1 MSVDGI
7 YDWIQGL
14 SNDGKNKLYIF
25 ESNAR
30 YYLGSDN
37 GTFYD
42 DYLLIS
48 PNTITGKN
56 RQFSDSV
63 SSFPSVLRN
72 AKETFTEGKTTSFED
87 FPEELQL
94 IILTTAAVGDV
105 TSLGAT
111 RNDNDYSRIT
121 KLYNYAS
128 TPNFSIWPRIGF
140 IFSEIIDNYNLETEK
155 PTELTPSIIDFF
167 NTYSNEATNVYEKDL
182 VIKYKRTIRQQVT
195 LQEGSS
201 YVLKDSFGSSLSNL
215 FSLQSFKNKVNS
227 EIKKIIDTDGE
238 SIEATNVDKLIVD
251 IGLTGQFYSYY
262 DYDKNDGSLIFVE
275 KTKFSNLD
283 ESKVDVLFK
292 TTPYKVNINSLKNSR
307 IYSQGTSFDDI
318 SRANQEQFYDLEHT
332 YTKTNPSNVDTD
344 LKLGDVYNPVEKR
357 NVVAGFK
364 VPEFLPFS
372 RTEVAA
378 TGVDEV
384 ILGFYLRFIW
394 NIEDKLGDGNL
405 DTTIGEL
412 FDVEVKESSRYLL
425 EKLVNLRESI
435 IRFEL
440 LKIINDLEEGEELQD
455 DVLEQAEKEA
465 NKNLSDLPTS
475 ELEDKQLSSE
485 DIEKRQKLYK
495 QCVLLL
501 NAHDLKKQY
510 ERKLQILKAAKNP
523 IHALN
528 YFNGRFW
535 MVKDPQKNNNNS
547 ILNKLLNPTGKQARP
562 FLDMTPDIHAALQP
576 RLRLHKVFQV
586 ESSKS
591 VTHEIPFSSFYEKER
606 IDNLSKS
613 NVFDRG
619 SGYGIKEFSFS
630 FDGETPATAQ
640 KFIKARL
647 SLYFQTFE
655 DFIKERTVKFGDE
668 EEYTFRYV
676 DLFVN
681 TKFCPVSGL
690 SRQSPLYYDPSFYRL
705 RVDVGWEPR
714 NDKQF
719 TEILKKR
726 NTTPDDFNIALNAT
740 NKTFYLNLI
749 DHTININE
757 DGTVTIDADYIAY
770 MQGIMGSNDF
780 NALTTREAKKLQK
793 EYSESYNRLLSN
805 KDCTR
810 EQLDELAASI
820 NSINDQVS
828 RSLHQSIIKRLLC
841 NEALY
846 SVTVDES
853 DLNDYRNTDFF
864 SSVPKLKK
872 NISEVPDKN
881 KAVANAKGKEQL
893 STAIDNS
900 FTQDSEYQENKKIYF
915 FFLADLMY
923 LILDSFYDEN
933 DKIIPEVENL
943 KPILSSFSFYNPVKQ
958 GKDKNSK
965 PVGEV
970 DINIGQI
977 PIDIETFLSWYE
989 DQIIEKDI
997 TTMPILTFIKR
1008 LLHYL
1013 IQDVFLE
1020 TCINRSE
1027 QKRLVFQTTSF
1038 LATDEDPSDNN
1049 TTDPMSVISS
1059 SDPIIDVGKHY
1070 GKNLPL
1076 KSGIEFNGVK
1086 PTSEFFNYLY
1096 IFSHYISSEHKG
1108 RGNPIEDEKKGTYH
1122 LYIGAD
1128 RGLTKKVSFQKSDIQ
1143 YIRESRMMQQGSN
1156 GLLQLSSV
1164 YKASI
1169 SMIGNTLFY
1178 PGMEVYVNPFGFGGK
1193 AFGLP
1198 NDGPGKIDKPN
1209 LSNIMGIGGYY
1220 QILRVNSKINPGS
1233 FTTEIEAHFVYSG
1246 DENQLGR
1253 DGLKKV
1259 DICKESVADIGKGEK
1274 NTKECTDT
1282 ILNVQ
1287 NIVLDINGNV
1297 PQEKPDNSVQK
1308 KE

>member
-1 MSVDGI
+1 MPTN
-7 YDWIQGL
+7 QGV
-14 SNDGKNKLYIF
+14 NFNYP
-25 ESNAR
+25 NYANP
-30 YYLGSDN
+30 DN
-37 GTFYD
+37 GPIVIETAKLKQGGVYD
-42 DYLLIS
+42 TQIW
-48 PNTITGKN
+48 
-56 RQFSDSV
+56 
-63 SSFPSVLRN
+63 
-72 AKETFTEGKTTSFED
+72 KE
-87 FPEELQL
+87 
-94 IILTTAAVGDV
+94 V
-105 TSLGAT
+105 TLK
-111 RNDNDYSRIT
+111 D
-121 KLYNYAS
+121 
-128 TPNFSIWPRIGF
+128 
-140 IFSEIIDNYNLETEK
+140 
-155 PTELTPSIIDFF
+155 
-167 NTYSNEATNVYEKDL
+167 VYEKNGALTAFNDSYNRHVGSYPKFINLEKSPVYSSPTTFGKIEVISKSRDL
-182 VIKYKRTIRQQVT
+182 Y
-195 LQEGSS
+195 
-201 YVLKDSFGSSLSNL
+201 
-215 FSLQSFKNKVNS
+215 NS
-227 EIKKIIDTDGE
+227 EHTQSKTENPELTKAISIDENFKYEFTRLGDFLDPIEETTSYFGGIFGGE
-238 SIEATNVDKLIVD
+238 VS
-251 IGLTGQFYSYY
+251 
-262 DYDKNDGSLIFVE
+262 DYNAGV
-275 KTKFSNLD
+275 
-283 ESKVDVLFK
+283 
-292 TTPYKVNINSLKNSR
+292 
-307 IYSQGTSFDDI
+307 DDI
-318 SRANQEQFYDLEHT
+318 IIGH
-332 YTKTNPSNVDTD
+332 
-344 LKLGDVYNPVEKR
+344 
-357 NVVAGFK
+357 
-364 VPEFLPFS
+364 
-372 RTEVAA
+372 
-378 TGVDEV
+378 
-384 ILGFYLRFIW
+384 YLRFIDTIK
-394 NIEDKLGDGNL
+394 NELKDDGNL
-405 DTTIGEL
+405 DYTIGTYFGVEARDASRHIFPIVAGIWLEFTTFEKWEEIARRINLDEADEL
-412 FDVEVKESSRYLL
+412 
-425 EKLVNLRESI
+425 
-435 IRFEL
+435 
-440 LKIINDLEEGEELQD
+440 
-455 DVLEQAEKEA
+455 A
-465 NKNLSDLPTS
+465 NLSDEQLN
-475 ELEDKQLSSE
+475 ELEANATEVLNNVAVDSLEDERISDE
-485 DIEKRQKLYK
+485 DIKKRQKLYK

-501 NAHDLKKQY
+501 NAHDLKNQY

-668 EEYTFRYV
+668 EEYKFRYV

-828 RSLHQSIIKRLLC
+828 RSLHQSIVKRLLC
-841 NEALY
+841 NESLY
-846 SVTVDES
+846 SVTVDKS

-864 SSVPKLKK
+864 SRVPKLKT

-881 KAVANAKGKEQL
+881 KAVANAKNQQEL
-893 STAIDNS
+893 SSAIDNS
-900 FTQDSEYQENKKIYF
+900 FTYDSEYQENKKIYF

-933 DKIIPEVENL
+933 DKIIPEAENL

-958 GKDKNSK
+958 GKDKKSK

-977 PIDIETFLSWYE
+977 PIDMETFLSWYK
-989 DQIIEKDI
+989 DQIIEKEI
-997 TTMPILTFIKR
+997 TTMPILTFVKR

-1059 SDPIIDVGKHY
+1059 NDPIIDVGKHY

-1096 IFSHYISSEHKG
+1096 IFPHYISSEHKG
-1108 RGNPIEDEKKGTYH
+1108 RGNPIEDEEKGTYH